1 MNRVEE
7 KKQKPSNNPN
17 RRSDQRWFNF
27 SYANKVTLAFALV
40 AVMTALVAFGVVSF
54 VWQGHFQTY
63 TRENVQ
69 RLADNTAAQIATR
82 YAEDESWY
90 NGALR
95 PAEEAVRFSPTVGV
109 QVVSVDEVMLFDST
123 LNEGA
128 SNMSLAPLDAEAIAS
143 APIIVRDEVVGSVR
157 VWVNGSNT
165 LLTQA
170 DQEFRDKSTQAMG
183 FATLLA
189 VLLATLVG
197 TPFARTLVNPINRIA
212 RTAQEFGGGDLSART
227 NLEGEDEIARL
238 GQTFDRMAESVE
250 KDRELEHRLTT
261 DVAHE
266 LRTPLMAIQSTVEA
280 MIDGVFEADEE
291 RLDTVNSEVQRL
303 SRLVDAILKLSRLE
317 NRSTP
322 LKREILDVGE
332 LIAGLV
338 ATHEAFVHDSGLEL
352 HHSFERGVYVYGDPD
367 LIRQATANLIS
378 NAVRYTPEGS
388 ISVSVRHDDE
398 WAYIVVTDTG
408 IGLTEE
414 EAKMVFSRFW
424 RADSGRNREAGGLG
438 VGLALVKEI
447 IEQHGGTVTAKGVVN
462 QGSTFT
468 MALPL
473 YNEES
478 RQAARR
484 RTRSESRKVES
495 SFDEAWE
502 EDSI

>member
-1 MNRVEE
+1 MEE
-7 KKQKPSNNPN
+7 KKQKSSNNPN

-40 AVMTALVAFGVVSF
+40 AAMTAMVAFGVVSF
-54 VWQGHFQTY
+54 VWQGHFKTY

-69 RLADNTAAQIATR
+69 RLADNTAAQIAER
-82 YAEDESWY
+82 YDADGSWY

-95 PAEEAVRFSPTVGV
+95 PAEEAVRFSPSVGV
-109 QVVSVDEVMLFDST
+109 QVVDSWDVMLYDST
-123 LNEGA
+123 RSEGT
-128 SNMSLAPLDAEAIAS
+128 SSVSLAPLDAEAIAS
-143 APIIVRDEVVGSVR
+143 SPIIVNDEVIGSVR
-157 VWVNGSNT
+157 VWVNGSSA

-197 TPFARTLVNPINRIA
+197 TLFARTLVNPINRIA
-212 RTAQEFGGGDLSART
+212 RTAKEFGSGDLSART

-280 MIDGVFEADEE
+280 MIDGVFEADAE

-332 LIAGLV
+332 LIEGLA
-338 ATHEAFVHDSGLEL
+338 ATHEAFVYDSGLEL
-352 HHSFERGVYVYGDPD
+352 YTSFERGVYVYGDPD

-388 ISVSVRHDDE
+388 ISISVSHDDE
-398 WAYIVVTDTG
+398 WAYIAVADTG
-408 IGLTEE
+408 IGLTDE

-447 IEQHGGTVTAKGVVN
+447 VEQHGGTVTAKGVVN

-473 YNEES
+473 YNGES

-484 RTRSESRKVES
+484 RARNGNRQDES

-502 EDSI
+502 EDDI

>member
-1 MNRVEE
+1 MDD
-7 KKQKPSNNPN
+7 KKQITTNSPN

-27 SYANKVTLAFALV
+27 SYTNKVTLAFALI
-40 AVMTALVAFGVVSF
+40 AIMTAIVAFGVVSF

-69 RLADNTAAQIATR
+69 GLAENTAMQIATR
-82 YAEDESWY
+82 YEQDGVWY
-90 NGALR
+90 NGALK

-109 QVVSVDEVMLFDST
+109 QVVDNNDSMLYDST
-123 LNEGA
+123 RANATGDV
-128 SNMSLAPLDAEAIAS
+128 SLAPQNAESIAS
-143 APIIVRDEVVGSVR
+143 APIVAFGETVGTVR
-157 VWVNGSNT
+157 VWVYGSNT
-165 LLTQA
+165 LLTAA
-170 DQEFRDKSTQAMG
+170 DMEFRDKSTQAMA

-197 TPFARTLVNPINRIA
+197 TPFARTLVNPINRIS
-212 RTAQEFGGGDLSART
+212 RTAQAFGDGDLGART
-227 NLEGEDEIARL
+227 NMEGEDEIARL
-238 GQTFDRMAESVE
+238 GQTFDRMAEAVE

-280 MIDGVFEADEE
+280 MIDGVFEPDEE

-317 NRSTP
+317 NRSAP
-322 LKREILDVGE
+322 LKREIVDVSE
-332 LIAGLV
+332 LIASLV
-338 ATHEAFVHDSGLEL
+338 STHEAYVRDSGLEL
-352 HHSFERGVYVYGDPD
+352 YSSLEPGVYVYGDPD
-367 LIRQATANLIS
+367 LIRQAAANLIS

-388 ISVSVRHDDE
+388 ITITVRHDDNM
-398 WAYIVVTDTG
+398 AHIAVTDTG
-408 IGLTEE
+408 IGLSEE
-414 EAKMVFSRFW
+414 DAKMVFSRFW
-424 RADSGRNREAGGLG
+424 RADRGRNRETGGLG

-447 IEQHGGTVTAKGVVN
+447 VEQHGGSVKAKGVVD

-468 MALPL
+468 MSLPL

-478 RQAARR
+478 ERAARR
-484 RTRSESRKVES
+484 RVRNESRKVES

-502 EDSI
+502 EDGI